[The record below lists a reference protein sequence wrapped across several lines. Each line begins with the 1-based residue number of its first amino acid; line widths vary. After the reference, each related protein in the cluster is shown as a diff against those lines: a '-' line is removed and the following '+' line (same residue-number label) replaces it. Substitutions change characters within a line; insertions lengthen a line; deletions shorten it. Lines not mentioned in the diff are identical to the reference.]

1 MDLLDVYGMCSP
13 RFFLSQEQ
21 EELLGKEKKLL
32 FKLSSQPS
40 YNAVRSLFFSPL
52 PLRTSHQARPITLRR
67 DPRERKKKEQQM
79 KKSRREGE
87 ETKEKKRQSPYLLD
101 SGRRVEKKKKK

>member
-1 MDLLDVYGMCSP
+1 
-13 RFFLSQEQ
+13 
-21 EELLGKEKKLL
+21 
-32 FKLSSQPS
+32 
-40 YNAVRSLFFSPL
+40 
-52 PLRTSHQARPITLRR
+52 
-67 DPRERKKKEQQM
+67 M

>member
-40 YNAVRSLFFSPL
+40 YNAVRSLFFSLFLCVPRIKLAPL
-52 PLRTSHQARPITLRR
+52 HSVVIH
-67 DPRERKKKEQQM
+67 
-79 KKSRREGE
+79 G
-87 ETKEKKRQSPYLLD
+87 KEKKKSN
-101 SGRRVEKKKKK
+101 K